1 MQTLKMSF
9 VINTILLLAVTVHA
23 EPFDLSRLCTEST
36 EQIAFK
42 VHIMVANSSNQYDAE
57 WFIVLNT
64 YSSYTIICGDV
75 WVMGHGTAGI
85 LYLERPVTEPG
96 QFNSAGVY
104 RDPNSAI
111 TYKIV
116 EMFSLGN
123 LGNPN
128 ATLSRTFQKEV

>member
-1 MQTLKMSF
+1 MLF
-9 VINTILLLAVTVHA
+9 VINTILLLAVTAPVVYA

-36 EQIAFK
+36 EQMAFK
-42 VHIMVANSSNQYDAE
+42 VHITVDNSSNQYDAE

-64 YSSYTIICGDV
+64 YSSYTIICGDY
-75 WVMGHGTAGI
+75 WVMGHGTAGN
-85 LYLERPVTEPG
+85 LYMEMPVTAPG

-104 RDPNSAI
+104 HDANSAI

-123 LGNPN
+123 QGNPN
-128 ATLSRTFQKEV
+128 ATLSSTFRKEV